1 MPSKKRVNPDST
13 KNALPSKRAKSLP
26 GFRVCPPVESPSS
39 QSGSRVTTLKKVK
52 GRTGQRKEDRVQQQT
67 ESPHDD
73 TLLPGQ
79 ESQPALE
86 TGPTLAFDPSFSS
99 VDSPSPATTSSKP
112 RRERNNK
119 NAVSSFLSNA
129 SALISSQTKL
139 TEWIGYRDSCLDE
152 LLRQDGHGDFLG
164 NSACSSCSE
173 GEGVYKCRDCLTGC
187 RLRCSACMVS
197 AHLDHPLHC
206 IEVCYS
212 VFIFL
217 DATND
222 LSL

>member
-1 MPSKKRVNPDST
+1 MLGLLCFYFVLLVYPHIHFTSCFPPHPFYRMPSKKHVNPDST
-13 KNALPSKRAKSLP
+13 KNALPSKHAKSLP
-26 GFRVCPPVESPSS
+26 GFCVCPPVESPSS
-39 QSGSRVTTLKKVK
+39 QSGSWVTTLKKVK
-52 GRTGQRKEDRVQQQT
+52 GHTGQRKEDHVQQQT

-79 ESQPALE
+79 ESQLALE

-139 TEWIGYRDSCLDE
+139 TEWIGY
-152 LLRQDGHGDFLG
+152 
-164 NSACSSCSE
+164 
-173 GEGVYKCRDCLTGC
+173 
-187 RLRCSACMVS
+187 
-197 AHLDHPLHC
+197 
-206 IEVCYS
+206 
-212 VFIFL
+212 
-217 DATND
+217 
-222 LSL
+222 